1 MKDWHQCCVLQ
12 SSICNKC
19 KNIFVCPFN
28 SAQGSKI
35 YRKECAL
42 YEELPNPFDDYVN
55 SQTTR
60 LGNPIEKEKK
70 MEVSEMIEKEQAE
83 IAKNAWKG
91 RLKEE
96 YAQLKERYEK
106 LKAYNNKKE
115 VEANLIGDRI
125 MKQEDYYSNRLLA
138 RQQEIMAD
146 YLKVLELRAELA
158 HIEL

>member
-1 MKDWHQCCVLQ
+1 MDKAKNSMPKRSLCGTCCNRFDCRLPDAYGGCFGYERQ
-12 SSICNKC
+12 S
-19 KNIFVCPFN
+19 
-28 SAQGSKI
+28 
-35 YRKECAL
+35 
-42 YEELPNPFDDYVN
+42 NPLDEIV
-55 SQTTR
+55 TETR
-60 LGNPIEKEKK
+60 SLNPIKEENK

-83 IAKNAWKG
+83 IAKNAWKD

-125 MKQEDYYSNRLLA
+125 MKQEDYYSNRLLV
-138 RQQEIMAD
+138 RQQEIMGD